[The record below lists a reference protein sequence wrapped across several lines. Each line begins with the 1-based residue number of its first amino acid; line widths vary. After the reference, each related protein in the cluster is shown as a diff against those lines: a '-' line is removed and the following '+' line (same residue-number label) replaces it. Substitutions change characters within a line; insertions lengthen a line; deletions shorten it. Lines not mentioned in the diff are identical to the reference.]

1 MEKYIFVSPKIL
13 QVPVRV
19 RGVLAAVPRVPGP
32 GLPRAGR
39 RGGGAEP
46 GAGHGAA
53 ERGAGRAGAGPGA
66 AAAAAAE
73 ARPAPPGRP
82 HSYTCMM
89 QSVNNFLKAQKHAYR
104 ITVLHV

>member
-1 MEKYIFVSPKIL
+1 MDREEIYFYNEKYI

-66 AAAAAAE
+66 AAAAATE
-73 ARPAPPGRP
+73 AGPAPPGRP
-82 HSYTCMM
+82 LSYTC
-89 QSVNNFLKAQKHAYR
+89 SLR
-104 ITVLHV
+104 SL

>member
-1 MEKYIFVSPKIL
+1 MDREEIYFYNEKYI

-32 GLPRAGR
+32 GLARAGR

-46 GAGHGAA
+46 GAGHGTA

-66 AAAAAAE
+66 SAAAATE
-73 ARPAPPGRP
+73 AGPAPPGRP
-82 HSYTCMM
+82 LSYTCN
-89 QSVNNFLKAQKHAYR
+89 QESLIPLK
-104 ITVLHV
+104 LMPLPD